1 MFDFCVLYLS
11 ENCDPE
17 VEGSYE
23 EFELG
28 AVKLLRRM
36 GGGEEGARK
45 LVSSLSLGGGRNSPV
60 GARLEQVLLGKVV
73 GGAKGGDKG
82 QSYSKYSKYSKYGT
96 EPVRQN
102 VLVASL

>member
-1 MFDFCVLYLS
+1 VFDFCVLYLS

-36 GGGEEGARK
+36 GGGRRGHGNLLAR
-45 LVSSLSLGGGRNSPV
+45 
-60 GARLEQVLLGKVV
+60 
-73 GGAKGGDKG
+73 
-82 QSYSKYSKYSKYGT
+82 
-96 EPVRQN
+96 
-102 VLVASL
+102 